1 MTALTLPRSED
12 RFSSVLRLAH
22 ENAATLD
29 VADLAEHVGYS
40 PFHFTRI
47 FTAHL
52 GIGPGQYLTALR
64 IDEAKRMLLAGDD
77 AVIDVAAAVGFESL
91 SSFSRR
97 FRSTV
102 GVTPGQLRRLAH
114 HVADRPPRPFT
125 LLRPHHGT
133 VRVRLVLPEE
143 VQRRG
148 DASVWVGWYPQPAP
162 IGLPLS
168 GVLVSGVS
176 RLALPLCE
184 AAPFLLGFA
193 VPAHAD
199 PLEVLVPSRPLAAV
213 HPAPLTT
220 PGEVTLEFSAGEPA
234 LRPPL
239 LSALPSLRRS

>member
-1 MTALTLPRSED
+1 MTALTLPRAED

-29 VADLAEHVGYS
+29 VADLAEHAGYS

-47 FTAHL
+47 FGARM
-52 GIGPGQYLTALR
+52 GIGPGQHLIALR
-64 IDEAKRMLLAGDD
+64 IDAAKRMLLAGDD
-77 AVIDVAAAVGFESL
+77 AVIDVAAAVGFDSL

-114 HVADRPPRPFT
+114 HIGDRPPRPFT
-125 LLRPHHGT
+125 LLRPHPQRL
-133 VRVRLVLPEE
+133 RVHLSLPEAA
-143 VQRRG
+143 QRRG

-168 GVLVSGVS
+168 GVLVSGVPS
-176 RLALPLCE
+176 VDLPVCE
-184 AAPFLLGFA
+184 GAPFLLGFV

-199 PLEVLVPSRPLAAV
+199 PLDMLVPERPLVAV
-213 HPAPLTT
+213 HAAPLTG
-220 PGEVTLEFSAGEPA
+220 PGEVTLEFSAGGPA
-234 LRPPL
+234 TRPPL
-239 LSALPSLRRS
+239 LSALPSLCRR